1 MHIRGFLSSF
11 EFAKNWL
18 LMPATARSSTP
29 QAPAAPE
36 SNTPLQQWIL
46 APLLTMA
53 PAFDISTTK
62 GVGSLNGYLSGRS
75 YLDGKGFSPSRTL
88 ILPSTSS

>member
-1 MHIRGFLSSF
+1 
-11 EFAKNWL
+11 
-18 LMPATARSSTP
+18 
-29 QAPAAPE
+29 
-36 SNTPLQQWIL
+36 
-46 APLLTMA
+46 MA

-88 ILPSTSS
+88 ILPSREHVRLASDATIYFSDDSTAQ